1 MGKPKSIVKRADRQD
16 GWIYACPYC
25 HRYVMAASGL
35 QQCLI
40 CGGIVDNDHPEL
52 APETLKIKFDG
63 KDSWKR

>member
-52 APETLKIKFDG
+52 APET
-63 KDSWKR
+63 